1 VIGERSREEPGDT
14 RKVIP
19 HGDAGTTPHLIPR
32 GVAVTFQSLRST
44 DPYFDDLCRA
54 YQLMSEGIEEWR
66 RKQPDAKQALE
77 AMLRRRQGVLDTIL
91 MIFERSVANPS
102 ERYEEWLVQSA
113 LEAEEPTIHDLPLV
127 GVGGAETIGAER
139 FWNTVWRMSR
149 RDLNIEVRA
158 NPRTMRRLIAGPEF
172 MKQYPG
178 AVTGRYAGEL
188 EEYIVQLRLSPNIRS
203 RAIRVPGRA

>member
-1 VIGERSREEPGDT
+1 MAMQMLPPQAT
-14 RKVIP
+14 
-19 HGDAGTTPHLIPR
+19 PR
-32 GVAVTFQSLRST
+32 GVATTFQSLRST

-54 YQLMSEGIEEWR
+54 YQTMSEGIEDWR
-66 RKQPDAKQALE
+66 RKQPEASQTLE
-77 AMLRRRQGVLDTIL
+77 AMRRRRQGVLDTIL

-102 ERYEEWLVQSA
+102 ERYEEWLVKCA
-113 LEAEEPTIHDLPLV
+113 LEADEPTVHDLPLV
-127 GVGGAETIGAER
+127 SVGGAEAIGAER

-149 RDLNIEVRA
+149 QDLNIEVRA

-178 AVTGRYAGEL
+178 AVTGRYAGDL

-203 RAIRVPGRA
+203 RAILV